1 MKLRINKA
9 TIEQLNYYPGEDAPS
24 CVLVL
29 KAPLTEKLADQLRCK
44 EVVYTADGVI
54 RSSIEGKISLSL
66 SVEEADL
73 NLGQSTSVSPNQIHK
88 WKIERKEEGSGDA
101 RDTRLSVTFRSK
113 FSGKEPGRILQNF
126 LNSINN
132 SDFALTI
139 DAKQE
144 SFDFEG
150 DGSEEEEAEEVAA
163 G

>member
-29 KAPLTEKLADQLRCK
+29 RAPLGQKLAEQLRCR
-44 EVVYTADGVI
+44 EVVYNSEGVI

-73 NLGQSTSVSPNQIHK
+73 KLGQTVEVSPTQIHK

-101 RDTRLSVTFRSK
+101 RDVQLFVIFRAK
-113 FSGKEPGRILQNF
+113 FFGADEGRVLQNF
-126 LNSINN
+126 LNSTNN
-132 SDFALTI
+132 KDFALTI

-150 DGSEEEEAEEVAA
+150 DGVEDEETEEVAA